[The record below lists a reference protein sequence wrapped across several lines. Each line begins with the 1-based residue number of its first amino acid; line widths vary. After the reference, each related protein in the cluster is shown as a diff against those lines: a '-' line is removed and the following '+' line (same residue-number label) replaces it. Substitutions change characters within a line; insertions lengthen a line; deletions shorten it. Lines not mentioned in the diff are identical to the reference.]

1 MAKRPAD
8 GSTGVPA
15 APGSPYLARL
25 TAGAQRDPIEVRE
38 LRDLDRFM
46 TRGCG
51 AEKVEHKT
59 RNSLSSSVYA
69 VAGA

>member
-1 MAKRPAD
+1 MPRLTQMAKRLAD

-38 LRDLDRFM
+38 LSRP
-46 TRGCG
+46 
-51 AEKVEHKT
+51 
-59 RNSLSSSVYA
+59 
-69 VAGA
+69 